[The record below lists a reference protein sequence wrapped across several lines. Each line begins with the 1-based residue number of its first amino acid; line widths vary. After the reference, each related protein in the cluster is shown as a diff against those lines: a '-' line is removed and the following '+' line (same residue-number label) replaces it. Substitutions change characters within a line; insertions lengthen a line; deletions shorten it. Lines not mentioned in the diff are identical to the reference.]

1 MNRTPIAHHEL
12 FIQMSTSDENTPWC
26 SFTDLSGQ
34 KTFFDNLKIFS
45 ISIFYK
51 KNVCPHKSNIEQFS
65 FLMADNVVFTI
76 QVIPKVKAR
85 KDAHER
91 KQAKV
96 SESFEE
102 GFSLQ
107 DDTCLTTGVASCQ
120 RLRLWTPSVR
130 RFASHT
136 LKKGRQYGRWK

>member
-1 MNRTPIAHHEL
+1 
-12 FIQMSTSDENTPWC
+12 
-26 SFTDLSGQ
+26 
-34 KTFFDNLKIFS
+34 LKIFS

-76 QVIPKVKAR
+76 QVFPKAKAR
-85 KDAHER
+85 KAAR
-91 KQAKV
+91 KREQAKAP
-96 SESFEE
+96 ESSEE

-107 DDTCLTTGVASCQ
+107 DDACLTTGVASCQ

-136 LKKGRQYGRWK
+136 PKKGRQYGR